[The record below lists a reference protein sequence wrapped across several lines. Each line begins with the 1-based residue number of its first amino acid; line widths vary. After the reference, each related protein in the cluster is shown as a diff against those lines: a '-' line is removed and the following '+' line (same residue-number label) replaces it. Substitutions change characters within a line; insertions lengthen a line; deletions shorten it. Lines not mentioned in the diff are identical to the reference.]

1 MVGSSKSQAIE
12 NIRNYEMRQDKIKSV
27 VHKITKEPIRIEPTV
42 ETDPKKCNVN
52 KSMGLD
58 ITIFS
63 PTSSSMEA
71 SSNRK
76 SFSIDS
82 LLFSAKQRHQQPPT
96 LSVSDLAS
104 KESSLLS

>member
-1 MVGSSKSQAIE
+1 MVGSSKSQAVE
-12 NIRNYEMRQDKIKSV
+12 NIRNYEMRHEKIKNV
-27 VHKITKEPIRIEPTV
+27 VHEITKEPILIEPTV
-42 ETDPKKCNVN
+42 ETDPTKCNVN

-96 LSVSDLAS
+96 LSVFDLSS
-104 KESSLLS
+104 KESSLPS

>member
-1 MVGSSKSQAIE
+1 MRPK
-12 NIRNYEMRQDKIKSV
+12 NIKGV
-27 VHKITKEPIRIEPTV
+27 VHKITKEPIHREPTV
-42 ETDPKKCNVN
+42 EGDTKKCKVN

-63 PTSSSMEA
+63 PTSSSVEA

-96 LSVSDLAS
+96 LSVFDLS
-104 KESSLLS
+104 SNESSLPS

>member
-1 MVGSSKSQAIE
+1 
-12 NIRNYEMRQDKIKSV
+12 MRSEKIKGV
-27 VHKITKEPIRIEPTV
+27 VHKITEEPSRIEPTV
-42 ETDPKKCNVN
+42 EIDPTKCNVN

-63 PTSSSMEA
+63 PPSSSMEA

-82 LLFSAKQRHQQPPT
+82 LLFSAKQRHQQPPS
-96 LSVSDLAS
+96 LSVFDRSS
-104 KESSLLS
+104 KESSLPS

>member
-1 MVGSSKSQAIE
+1 
-12 NIRNYEMRQDKIKSV
+12 MRQEKIKSV
-27 VHKITKEPIRIEPTV
+27 VHKITEEPICIEPTV
-42 ETDPKKCNVN
+42 ETDPTKCNVN

-63 PTSSSMEA
+63 PTSRSMDA

-96 LSVSDLAS
+96 LSVFDRSS
-104 KESSLLS
+104 KESSLPS

>member
-1 MVGSSKSQAIE
+1 
-12 NIRNYEMRQDKIKSV
+12 MRQEKIKSV
-27 VHKITKEPIRIEPTV
+27 VHKITEEPIRIEPTV
-42 ETDPKKCNVN
+42 ETDPTKCNVN

-71 SSNRK
+71 SSSRK

-96 LSVSDLAS
+96 LSVFDLSS
-104 KESSLLS
+104 KESSLPS

>member
-1 MVGSSKSQAIE
+1 
-12 NIRNYEMRQDKIKSV
+12 MRSEKIKGV
-27 VHKITKEPIRIEPTV
+27 VHKITEEPSRIEPTV
-42 ETDPKKCNVN
+42 EIDPTKCNVN

-63 PTSSSMEA
+63 PPSSSMEA

-82 LLFSAKQRHQQPPT
+82 LLFSARQRHQQPPS
-96 LSVSDLAS
+96 LSAFKPSS
-104 KESSLLS
+104 KESSLPS

>member
-1 MVGSSKSQAIE
+1 
-12 NIRNYEMRQDKIKSV
+12 MRPEKIKGV
-27 VHKITKEPIRIEPTV
+27 VHKITEEPSRIEPTV
-42 ETDPKKCNVN
+42 EIDPTKCNVN

-96 LSVSDLAS
+96 LSVFDLSS
-104 KESSLLS
+104 KESSLPS

>member
-1 MVGSSKSQAIE
+1 
-12 NIRNYEMRQDKIKSV
+12 MRQEKIKSV
-27 VHKITKEPIRIEPTV
+27 VHKIPEEPIRIEPTV
-42 ETDPKKCNVN
+42 ETNPKNCNVN

-71 SSNRK
+71 STNRK

-82 LLFSAKQRHQQPPT
+82 LLFSAKQRHQQPTT
-96 LSVSDLAS
+96 LSVFDLSS
-104 KESSLLS
+104 KESSLPS

>member
-1 MVGSSKSQAIE
+1 
-12 NIRNYEMRQDKIKSV
+12 MRQEKIKSV
-27 VHKITKEPIRIEPTV
+27 VHKITEEPIRIEPTA
-42 ETDPKKCNVN
+42 ETGPKKCNVN

-96 LSVSDLAS
+96 LSVFDLS
-104 KESSLLS
+104 SNESSLPS